1 MEPTTAS
8 AIRCVDTGA
17 RNRRPATPAVF
28 MSAFRCTPA
37 DQRRPRLIWPQGP
50 FGGVAH
56 PCGTP
61 AREGRASPC
70 CQRSGVQIVQTKN
83 F

>member
-56 PCGTP
+56 PCGTLPVRGVP
-61 AREGRASPC
+61 APAVSDPAC
-70 CQRSGVQIVQTKN
+70 RSSKRK